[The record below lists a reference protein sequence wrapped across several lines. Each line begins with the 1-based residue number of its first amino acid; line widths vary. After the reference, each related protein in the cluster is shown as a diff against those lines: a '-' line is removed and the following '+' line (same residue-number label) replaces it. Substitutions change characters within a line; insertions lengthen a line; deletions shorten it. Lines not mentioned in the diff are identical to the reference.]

1 MKAFSFRLEP
11 ILHLREGA
19 RKSALTIY
27 AKSIRESQKLEN
39 ELFTLEQSLE
49 DMKKVISAQRK
60 RKFQAEEDH
69 ELVFC
74 CAGTKSRLC
83 AGCASQNSV
92 LVVCFPAF
100 FAPSALFLPRCAGSN
115 PVGFAHWATAG
126 IKQRL
131 YI

>member
-49 DMKKVISAQRK
+49 DITWESAMWDLTKYLGGHGLLALQSMPK
-60 RKFQAEEDH
+60 SSIKLLFHMFQ
-69 ELVFC
+69 
-74 CAGTKSRLC
+74 SRSL
-83 AGCASQNSV
+83 
-92 LVVCFPAF
+92 
-100 FAPSALFLPRCAGSN
+100 
-115 PVGFAHWATAG
+115 
-126 IKQRL
+126 
-131 YI
+131 